1 MTEEVS
7 FKIKC
12 ARIAANV
19 LNLLGEKNTQYGDSA
34 FDPIRVFSKLGPD
47 AGLRVRIDDKLSRLL
62 RGNADMESD
71 TDVID
76 DLIGY
81 FILLRLSMDEQAAAE
96 EAPVVTVKNK
106 FGLSPAAQEE
116 MEYFKQKDFR
126 QGGFI
131 DKRFGGGDS
140 EIQSE

>member
-81 FILLRLSMDEQAAAE
+81 FILLRLSMDEQAVDE

>member
-34 FDPIRVFSKLGPD
+34 FDPIRMFSKLGPD

-96 EAPVVTVKNK
+96 EAPVVTEGWRKKVTKNK
-106 FGLSPAAQEE
+106 
-116 MEYFKQKDFR
+116 
-126 QGGFI
+126 
-131 DKRFGGGDS
+131 FGGGDS
-140 EIQSE
+140 EIQSK

>member
-1 MTEEVS
+1 MNEFRTE
-7 FKIKC
+7 C
-12 ARIAANV
+12 AKIAAKV
-19 LNLLGEKNTQYGDSA
+19 VNLLADKNEQYGDSA
-34 FDPIRVFSKLGPD
+34 FDPIRMFSQLGPD

-81 FILLRLSMDEQAAAE
+81 FMLLRMSMDEQPDE
-96 EAPVVTVKNK
+96 YTPVVKITKIK

-116 MEYFKQKDFR
+116 MESLRNKNYC
-126 QGGFI
+126 QGGFGA
-131 DKRFGGGDS
+131 DKSYSRYPYRGRQ
-140 EIQSE
+140 I

>member
-34 FDPIRVFSKLGPD
+34 FDPIRMFSKLGPD

-81 FILLRLSMDEQAAAE
+81 FILLLLSLLRISLGYHQRHKRKW
-96 EAPVVTVKNK
+96 TTTNRKIFVKAV
-106 FGLSPAAQEE
+106 S
-116 MEYFKQKDFR
+116 
-126 QGGFI
+126 
-131 DKRFGGGDS
+131 
-140 EIQSE
+140 

>member
-34 FDPIRVFSKLGPD
+34 FDPIRMFSKLGPD

-81 FILLRLSMDEQAAAE
+81 FILLRLSMDEQAAAK

-116 MEYFKQKDFR
+116 MDYYKQKDFR

-131 DKRFGGGDS
+131 TKGFGGGDS
-140 EIQSE
+140 EIQS